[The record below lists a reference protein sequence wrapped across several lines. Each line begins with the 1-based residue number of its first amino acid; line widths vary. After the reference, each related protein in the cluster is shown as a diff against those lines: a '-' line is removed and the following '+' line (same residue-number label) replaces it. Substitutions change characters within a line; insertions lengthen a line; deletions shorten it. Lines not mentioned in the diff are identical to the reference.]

1 MTVRCAK
8 CSTPFSDSAKFCPRC
23 GEVAPSSAAE
33 QETTPAPVPHAS
45 IDFGKMS
52 APIPPA
58 GIAFLAALVLAPASI
73 ILGVMLGLKALIVV
87 GIVLIVVLVL
97 VLVLGQ
103 FF

>member
-8 CSTPFSDSAKFCPRC
+8 CSTSFSDTAKFCPRC
-23 GEVAPSSAAE
+23 GEAAPTVATGQA
-33 QETTPAPVPHAS
+33 TTPAPIPQAS

-58 GIAFLAALVLAPASI
+58 GVAFLVALVLAPASI
-73 ILGVMLGLKALIVV
+73 ILGIMFGLKALIVV
-87 GIVLIVVLVL
+87 GIVLIVLLVL